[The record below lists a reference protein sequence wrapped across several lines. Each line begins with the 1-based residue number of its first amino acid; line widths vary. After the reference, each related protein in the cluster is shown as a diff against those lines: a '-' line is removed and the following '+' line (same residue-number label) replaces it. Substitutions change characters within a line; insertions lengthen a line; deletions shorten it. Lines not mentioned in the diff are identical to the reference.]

1 MIKIIDGTNATLG
14 RLASYA
20 AKQVLRGEE
29 IIILNCDKVVISGNK
44 VFLQKDF
51 QEKRSKVGSS
61 LKGPRVSKS
70 SDRIVKRVIR
80 GMLPDHRIGRGKEA
94 LKKIKCYTGV
104 PKEFENKKKISA
116 GKEKG
121 IKLITVKELVNN

>member
-104 PKEFENKKKISA
+104 HKEFENKKKISA
-116 GKEKG
+116 GKEK
-121 IKLITVKELVNN
+121 